1 MNLRTRLAL
10 SVLLTALPL
19 AAGVVW
25 LRERVERLSIEAT
38 LREFAL
44 SRMEMGGREM
54 CERRPET
61 FQGPGRPRRGPPG
74 GRGPLRHRDRPRPP
88 PPPGRARLWA
98 YDSSF
103 VSKNKNAPPFPDRLK
118 VDGSIID
125 GDVIVVSVTMGWDDG
140 PCSRILV
147 KRPFGDEEPDQAV
160 LWGLVTMC
168 LLLLLAVLAAAGPIV
183 RRIRRLQREVKSGR
197 ARVTG
202 SDEIADLATAFNEA
216 FDNLRRFVANTTHDM
231 MIPLTVLQGHLDALQ
246 RGEADEEALRHAL
259 EEAHYMGSLMH
270 NLSAAAKLE
279 GDPRQVRRDDVDL
292 NALIERVA
300 ARHMPLAK
308 VRGVEL
314 GFAVPPDPVRVTGD
328 VTLVEQ
334 AVSNIVHNAVRYNRK
349 GGHVSILLDAGT
361 IRVTDDGPGV
371 ADDEQLGRLTER
383 RFRSEEARTRDPDG
397 GGLGLAIA
405 ADVVARHGW
414 TLSFAHSDGGGLE
427 ATIAL

>member
-1 MNLRTRLAL
+1 MTLRTRLAL

-25 LRERVERLSIEAT
+25 LRERVERLSIERS

-44 SRMEMGGREM
+44 TRMDMGGREM
-54 CERRPET
+54 CERHPET

-74 GRGPLRHRDRPRPP
+74 GRRPLRHRDRPRPP
-88 PPPGRARLWA
+88 PPHGRARLWA

-103 VSKNKNAPPFPDRLK
+103 VSRNENAPPFPDRLK

-125 GDVIVVSVTMGWDDG
+125 GDVIVVSVTMPWDTG

-147 KRPFGDEEPDQAV
+147 KRPFGDEEADQAV

-168 LLLLLAVLAAAGPIV
+168 LLLLLSVLAAAGPIV

-279 GDPRQVRRDDVDL
+279 GDPHQVRRDDVDL

-300 ARHMPLAK
+300 ARHTPLAK

-314 GFAVPPDPVRVTGD
+314 GFAVPPEPVRVTGD

-371 ADDEQLGRLTER
+371 VDDEQLGRLTER

-405 ADVVARHGW
+405 ADVIARHGW
-414 TLSFAHSDGGGLE
+414 TLSFAHADGGGLE
-427 ATIAL
+427 ATISL